1 MKKAIP
7 CTALALMLI
16 LSACGNN
23 TQSAAASTTTAAV
36 TAETTTA
43 AQTTTAETTAG
54 TELPET
60 EPEKEAETT
69 AASGFKVTKTVIYT
83 GIFDKKYYLEDAAD
97 VDENGLA
104 TYDTALLRYSTGVY
118 HDSDS
123 EPELFDTDELRYGG
137 ATADVGT
144 VVQVKKNDVMGA
156 LTVNSA
162 KTELYF
168 REDEENGGYYGAP
181 LTTEV
186 TLDGEIT
193 VTGIIRYY
201 SVPDPGTVDSG
212 DVLFIPDS
220 SYRGLPMPIDPP
232 GTDTMY
238 GTLDMDYR
246 VTYGETANEWYWG
259 GNVCVYSDA
268 PRFRLGNLNYGLSDN
283 TELIGLLG
291 DPNEDCTKRVEVT
304 LGDIALR
311 WNDQFGSSHTSASI
325 KSIKAI

>member
-7 CTALALMLI
+7 CTALALMLV

-23 TQSAAASTTTAAV
+23 AQSAAAATTTTTAAV
-36 TAETTTA
+36 TAET
-43 AQTTTAETTAG
+43 
-54 TELPET
+54 
-60 EPEKEAETT
+60 TT

-268 PRFRLGNLNYGLSDN
+268 TRFRLGNLNYGLSDN